1 MFVYSL
7 CLELKNSRCEL
18 VFSFMFIVS
27 GKSKRAM
34 KQNIHDKS
42 GDNRDR

>member
-7 CLELKNSRCEL
+7 CLELKNFRCEL
-18 VFSFMFIVS
+18 VFPFMFMFIVS

-34 KQNIHDKS
+34 K
-42 GDNRDR
+42 